1 MPIAA
6 VVLIGLSVAERIWWR
21 PLPPPPPPQID
32 TTLTAIRGPEPS
44 GDAVRVEPE
53 PEPFLAH
60 DDDPDDDAEVEAG
73 EARILAAERSALDQV
88 RDDTF
93 FREADL
99 DAWLQTWLTLRRAGE
114 AGLARAEATPVS
126 FAELFNQPRSFR
138 GRLVRFSGT
147 LHRVEQLRAPEN
159 NYGIDEYWQGWLEP
173 ASGPASPV
181 VLQFL
186 ELPEGMP
193 VGMKI
198 HEPVEV
204 KGYFLKRYA
213 YAAADAVR
221 VAPLVMTLEPRWRPL
236 PPPSPP
242 GGSLPAWAVAT
253 MAAVAGGLLA
263 AFWFVA
269 RGSVGRRRPPP
280 AVDVTDTLAGFE
292 PESTAES
299 LRRLAAAE
307 RSLSSHDASQ

>member
-44 GDAVRVEPE
+44 GDAVRLEPE
-53 PEPFLAH
+53 PEPLLTR
-60 DDDPDDDAEVEAG
+60 DDDPADDAEVAAG
-73 EARILAAERSALDQV
+73 EARILSAERSALAQV

-93 FREADL
+93 FRETDL
-99 DAWLQTWLTLRRAGE
+99 DAWLQTWLTLERAGA
-114 AGLARAEATPVS
+114 AGLARAAAMPVS

-147 LHRVEQLRAPEN
+147 LHRVERLRAPAN
-159 NYGIDEYWQGWLEP
+159 NYGVNEYWQGWLEP

-221 VAPLVMTLEPRWRPL
+221 VAPLVMTLEPGWRPL

-242 GGSLPAWAVAT
+242 GGSLPAWAIAT

-263 AFWFVA
+263 AFWLA
-269 RGSVGRRRPPP
+269 ASGAVGHRRPPA
-280 AVDVTDTLAGFE
+280 AVDMTDVLEGFE
-292 PESTAES
+292 PESTGES
-299 LRRLAAAE
+299 LRRLAAAD
-307 RSLSSHDASQ
+307 RGSSSEGPP